1 MAPMSADGL
10 EVDAP
15 LRAGEVLA
23 HVFREYGRRP
33 LTYVAIGAVEALA
46 GLTTYSGT
54 GIPLIVGI
62 AIVAVAF
69 VACFAATV
77 SVSSGW
83 SRPDS
88 LSRLRNGFVALLG
101 LTVIVGVP
109 ATLGRV
115 DALFTLLA
123 ILWLAITAFAV
134 PIVMREQRDG
144 HRVALSGMLVAL
156 RRSLAMSQTAFF
168 HAIVVVLLLY
178 VVTVLI
184 TSLLASSLGNFGDQS
199 ELAAFVISRAVL
211 VPIVFIGLAVLYL
224 DQRARMLGVAEEPH
238 GRA

>member
-1 MAPMSADGL
+1 M
-10 EVDAP
+10 
-15 LRAGEVLA
+15 
-23 HVFREYGRRP
+23 
-33 LTYVAIGAVEALA
+33 
-46 GLTTYSGT
+46 
-54 GIPLIVGI
+54 
-62 AIVAVAF
+62 
-69 VACFAATV
+69 
-77 SVSSGW
+77 
-83 SRPDS
+83 
-88 LSRLRNGFVALLG
+88 ALLG

-238 GRA
+238 GASVSEQTQISRSRARDSGAAAGVGARRDRIVASGRVWRAAHKTPAA